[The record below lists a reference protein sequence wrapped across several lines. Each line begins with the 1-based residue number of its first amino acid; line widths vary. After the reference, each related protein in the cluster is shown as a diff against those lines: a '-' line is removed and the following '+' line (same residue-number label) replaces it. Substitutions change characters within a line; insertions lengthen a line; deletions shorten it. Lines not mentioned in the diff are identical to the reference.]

1 MSVRSVALPVL
12 LVLLLAGA
20 YLAGASRTG
29 SAPAASSV
37 PAVQAA
43 AARAPNTLKFDAG
56 APQLASLRIAMIEE
70 APLPVAEPLNGRI
83 AYNEDVTGRVSS
95 PVAGRIVSLKAAPG
109 DSVKAGQ
116 VLATMDAPDL
126 AAAVADLRKAQADES
141 RKRLAQERAQKLF
154 DGGVI
159 PRKDL
164 ESAQADRAAASAET
178 ERARLRLR
186 NLTPLGDGSGTSAG
200 VGGSLA
206 LRSPVNGVVVDRKA
220 NPAMEVQPGMADPL
234 FVVTDIKRLW
244 VLVDLPERY
253 LARVSEGLAASVT
266 VDAYPGEIFRARV
279 TRIGQVMDAGTRR
292 IQIRCEL
299 PNPEG
304 VLKPEMFARVS
315 LLTRDE
321 RQVLRLPNSALV
333 TEGLFSYI
341 FVETAAGSFARRKVE
356 LSVQDR
362 DYAYVSGGVSKGER
376 VVVNGALLLQ
386 SELGAG
392 S

>member
-1 MSVRSVALPVL
+1 MSLRSVALPVL
-12 LVLLLAGA
+12 LTLLMAGA
-20 YLAGASRTG
+20 YLAGAARTG
-29 SAPAASSV
+29 SAPAPSPL
-37 PAVQAA
+37 PAP

-56 APQLASLRIAMIEE
+56 APQLASLRIAVVEE

-95 PVAGRIVSLKAAPG
+95 PVAGRILSLKAAPG

-126 AAAVADLRKAQADES
+126 AAAVADLRKAEADES

-154 DGGVI
+154 DADVM
-159 PRKDL
+159 PRKEL
-164 ESAQADRAAASAET
+164 ESAQADRAAAVAET

-186 NLTPLGDGSGTSAG
+186 NLTPGGGADGNGGGNAG
-200 VGGSLA
+200 GGLA
-206 LRSPVNGVVVDRKA
+206 LRSPVNGVVADRKA

-253 LARVSEGLAASVT
+253 LSKVSEGLAALVT
-266 VDAYPGEIFRARV
+266 VDGYPGETFRARV
-279 TRIGQVMDAGTRR
+279 VRIGQVMDAGTRR
-292 IQIRCEL
+292 VQIRCDL

-304 VLKPEMFARVS
+304 LLKPEMFARVS
-315 LLTRDE
+315 LLARDE

-333 TEGLFSYI
+333 TEGLFSYV
-341 FVETAAGSFARRKVE
+341 FVETAAGAFARRKVE
-356 LSVQDR
+356 LSVQER
-362 DYAYVSGGVSKGER
+362 DYAYLSGGVNKGER

>member
-1 MSVRSVALPVL
+1 M
-12 LVLLLAGA
+12 
-20 YLAGASRTG
+20 
-29 SAPAASSV
+29 
-37 PAVQAA
+37 
-43 AARAPNTLKFDAG
+43 FDAG
-56 APQLASLRIAMIEE
+56 APQLASLRIAVVEE

-95 PVAGRIVSLKAAPG
+95 PVAGRILSLKAAPG

-154 DGGVI
+154 DADVM
-159 PRKDL
+159 PRKEL
-164 ESAQADRAAASAET
+164 ESAQADRAAAVAET

-186 NLTPLGDGSGTSAG
+186 NLTPGGGADGNGGGNAG
-200 VGGSLA
+200 GGLA
-206 LRSPVNGVVVDRKA
+206 LRSPVNGVVADRKA
-220 NPAMEVQPGMADPL
+220 NPAMEVQPGMVDPL

-253 LARVSEGLAASVT
+253 LSKVSEGLAALVT
-266 VDAYPGEIFRARV
+266 VDGYPGETFRARV
-279 TRIGQVMDAGTRR
+279 VRIGQVMDAGTRR
-292 IQIRCEL
+292 VQIRCDL

-304 VLKPEMFARVS
+304 LLKPEMFARVS
-315 LLTRDE
+315 LLARDE

-333 TEGLFSYI
+333 TEGLFSYV
-341 FVETAAGSFARRKVE
+341 FVETAAGAFARRKVE
-356 LSVQDR
+356 LSVQER
-362 DYAYVSGGVSKGER
+362 DYAYLSGGVNKGER